1 MNPTTHFLGVCRK
14 MSVLIRAMTSV
25 GAIAA
30 MSPTPMVAATTQVVA
45 AFDTG
50 WYEQQEGQFVLHL
63 PENRNFVAG
72 DANTPRE
79 WRSFF
84 VFDLSAVHAPIQ
96 SAAFKA
102 FVQPDGIGVSGQG
115 QVETWTLFDVTTSI
129 DDLLLG
135 TSPNQTF
142 QDLGSGAVL
151 GSLNFSAAQRGT
163 TVTVQLNSLAIDQ
176 LNAAGGRWAMGGAV
190 TTRGPEA
197 ECIFH
202 GSGEH
207 SLARLE
213 IVVSE
218 PAGLSLV
225 TVACAAVTF
234 CRTRAQ
240 RVPSGTM
247 VAARLGNNSIG
258 PAALLV
264 SS

>member
-1 MNPTTHFLGVCRK
+1 MSLTTHSLGICRTAPILVQT
-14 MSVLIRAMTSV
+14 MVSLGALAAMTTT
-25 GAIAA
+25 A
-30 MSPTPMVAATTQVVA
+30 MAATTTQIVT

-50 WYEQQEGQFVLHL
+50 WYEQQERDFVLHL
-63 PENRNFVAG
+63 PDNRNFVAG

-96 SAAFKA
+96 SAVFKA
-102 FVQPDGIGVSGQG
+102 FVQTDGIGVSNLGQT
-115 QVETWTLFDVTTSI
+115 ETWTLFDVTTSI

-142 QDLGSGAVL
+142 QDLGSGDVL

-163 TVTVQLNSLAIDQ
+163 TVTVQLNSLALEH

-207 SLARLE
+207 SGARLE
-213 IVVSE
+213 IVVPE
-218 PAGLSLV
+218 PVGLSLAL
-225 TVACAAVTF
+225 VACAAATSRLVV
-234 CRTRAQ
+234 RRK
-240 RVPSGTM
+240 
-247 VAARLGNNSIG
+247 AR
-258 PAALLV
+258 
-264 SS
+264 

>member
-1 MNPTTHFLGVCRK
+1 MNSTAHFLGVCRK
-14 MSVLIRAMTSV
+14 APVLIRAMISV

-30 MSPTPMVAATTQVVA
+30 MTPTAMAVATTQVVT

-50 WYEQQEGQFVLHL
+50 WYEQQEGDFVLHV

-84 VFDLSAVHAPIQ
+84 VFDLSAIHAPIQ

-102 FVQPDGIGVSGQG
+102 FVQPDGIGVSGLG

-213 IVVSE
+213 ITVPE
-218 PAGLSLV
+218 PAGLSL
-225 TVACAAVTF
+225 ALFASAAST
-234 CRTRAQ
+234 
-240 RVPSGTM
+240 SGF
-247 VAARLGNNSIG
+247 VRLRRPRPPI
-258 PAALLV
+258 
-264 SS
+264 